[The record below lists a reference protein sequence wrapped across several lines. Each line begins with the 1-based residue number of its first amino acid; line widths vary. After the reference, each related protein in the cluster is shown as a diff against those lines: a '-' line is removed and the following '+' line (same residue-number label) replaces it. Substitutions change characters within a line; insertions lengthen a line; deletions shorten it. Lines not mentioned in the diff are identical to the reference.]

1 MARLN
6 PRVASIVLAGVIAA
20 AGAISGTFEGSP
32 PAAYM
37 DRLPQNPT
45 PTACQGHTGPDV
57 QVGKVYSAEQCA
69 AWKRADLLKAA
80 QAVQDCVHTPM
91 TINQW
96 GAYTDLA
103 YNIGITAFCRSSVA
117 AKANAGDAAGACRAI
132 SLYVNAGGRK
142 LPGLVKRRAADRA
155 LCERLP

>member
-1 MARLN
+1 MANL
-6 PRVASIVLAGVIAA
+6 RVAGVVLAGVLAV
-20 AGAISGTFEGSP
+20 AGAVTSTYEGSP

-37 DRLPQNPT
+37 DRLPLNPT
-45 PTACQGHTGPDV
+45 PTACEGHTGPDV

-69 AWKRADLLKAA
+69 AWKHADLLKAA
-80 QAVQDCVHTPM
+80 YGVKGCVFAPM

-117 AKANAGDAAGACRAI
+117 AKANAGDVAGACRAI
-132 SLYVNAGGRK
+132 SLYVYAGGRK